1 MAGRK
6 LTQDEVIQQ
15 IKLVHGEKYSFEKF
29 VYGGTHI
36 KSIVTCTK
44 HGDFT
49 ISPSHLKQGKG
60 CKKCS
65 VESKTLTQYE
75 VIEQIKL
82 IHCEKYSFE
91 KFVYIGNKNKSIVTC
106 PVHGD
111 FTISPNHL
119 KRGQGCKKCAVES
132 RTINRT
138 LTQYEVIE
146 QIKLIHGEKYSFEK
160 FVYTGSQNKSIVTC
174 YIHGDFI
181 TTPDVLKKG
190 SVCKKCSVESK
201 TLTQYEVIE
210 QIKLIHGEK
219 YSFEKFVYTGSQNK
233 SIVTCPVHGDFITK
247 PNYLKK
253 GHGCS
258 GCAKYGFDS
267 SKEGSFYIQKLFD
280 NNTFIGVKIGI
291 TNKKPEQRMRQQSNR
306 SIYRHELFTNI
317 RDSGIIV
324 RELERR
330 LKKKFTKFRAN
341 ILRESMEDGWTETYS
356 KESLFYIVP
365 YIDEQYNLLKEKAV
379 N

>member
-132 RTINRT
+132 RTINR
-138 LTQYEVIE
+138 
-146 QIKLIHGEKYSFEK
+146 
-160 FVYTGSQNKSIVTC
+160 
-174 YIHGDFI
+174 
-181 TTPDVLKKG
+181 
-190 SVCKKCSVESK
+190 